1 MSQINRK
8 FFFEEVRGRLFD
20 GRFKQSQVN
29 GLTGLLDYWE
39 AKHSDKDDRWLAYA
53 LATVHYEVDRKMQPI
68 KEYGGARY
76 FFRKK

>member
-1 MSQINRK
+1 MAAPRLRIFKVVWRNQMSQINRK

-39 AKHSDKDDRWLAYA
+39 AQHSDKDDRWLA
-53 LATVHYEVDRKMQPI
+53 
-68 KEYGGARY
+68 
-76 FFRKK
+76 

>member
-39 AKHSDKDDRWLAYA
+39 ARHSDKDDR
-53 LATVHYEVDRKMQPI
+53 
-68 KEYGGARY
+68 
-76 FFRKK
+76 